1 MCPART
7 VFPGSQRVTAA
18 FEGSAGGGRSSP
30 WEARMGCR
38 RSAVDVA
45 GFAIRAAW
53 ASLRS
58 MLSNKLS
65 LILFASAALV
75 APACTGDDTDTG
87 GSSATAGS
95 TGSNT
100 STSGASTST
109 TGASTGDTG
118 TASGDTGT
126 ASGDTGTGGTTGGA
140 GACEAFCADFIATCG
155 DTVNNY
161 GTEAECV
168 TACEGMMQDQVD
180 CRVMHL
186 GLAKNDA
193 AMHCPHADLDGGGVC
208 K

>member
-1 MCPART
+1 
-7 VFPGSQRVTAA
+7 
-18 FEGSAGGGRSSP
+18 
-30 WEARMGCR
+30 MGCGGP
-38 RSAVDVA
+38 AADVA
-45 GFAIRAAW
+45 GFAISAVW

-65 LILFASAALV
+65 LILLASAALV

-109 TGASTGDTG
+109 SGASTSTSGASTSTTGASTGDTG

-126 ASGDTGTGGTTGGA
+126 ASDTGTGSGGTTGGA
-140 GACEAFCADFIATCG
+140 GACAAFCADFIATCG
-155 DTVNNY
+155 DTSNNY

-168 TACEGMMQDQVD
+168 TTCEGMSQEQVD

-186 GLAKNDA
+186 GLAKNNA

-208 K
+208 P